1 LAQDRDMIAIGPRDQ
16 SVRPFVPNP
25 IQERT
30 LLYVQVFFLPAVVL
44 VAGVNV
50 WRKRRRL

>member
-1 LAQDRDMIAIGPRDQ
+1 MIAIGPRDQ
-16 SVRPFVPNP
+16 ALRPFVPNP

-30 LLYVQVFFLPAVVL
+30 LLYVQVIFLPAVVL
-44 VAGVNV
+44 VTGINV

>member
-1 LAQDRDMIAIGPRDQ
+1 MIAISPSDQ

-30 LLYVQVFFLPAVVL
+30 LLYVQVFFLPALVL